1 MNLILSSHIAYEGF
15 LGDPIGGGVRYYF
28 AYDSL
33 TLSFRGGAGIGGFLS
48 YLNLHIMGDVALTAP
63 ITGNVAAY
71 MGGGALTGLR
81 VFGGTDVGLG
91 IRIFIGAELRATE
104 NLSLGFEFAPLVVK
118 SFGGKS
124 HPGISFGLK
133 AIYYPTPLKTEEPT
147 SEKVETVSKPAPR
160 PAETTVRGKERRK
173 KEVSKGES
181 KAQPPTKG
189 RTVDKEAADREYKL
203 GLQAYAN
210 GDLQKA
216 KLHFEAALRYD
227 PNHERARMALE
238 KVKRQLGEE

>member
-1 MNLILSSHIAYEGF
+1 MNLILSSYIAYEGF

-71 MGGGALTGLR
+71 MGGGALTGLK
-81 VFGGTDVGLG
+81 VFGKTDVGLG

-133 AIYYPTPLKTEEPT
+133 AIYYPTPRKPEVSP
-147 SEKVETVSKPAPR
+147 SEKVETVSK

-173 KEVSKGES
+173 KEVGKGES
-181 KAQPPTKG
+181 RAQPPTKG